1 MLARSYWYTDKFSS
15 RWTLSG
21 LLWKERKDSYNRAT
35 AQTNGQR
42 VSQGPRRKGTTLEMD
57 SKDSQGRKVPNAGAE
72 EMLAG
77 RSLGGVWVIITAL
90 GLASPAA
97 VIA

>member
-1 MLARSYWYTDKFSS
+1 MLARPYWYTDKFSS

-21 LLWKERKDSYNRAT
+21 LPWKERKDSYNRAT
-35 AQTNGQR
+35 AQA
-42 VSQGPRRKGTTLEMD
+42 VSQGPRRKGTTLEMA
-57 SKDSQGRKVPNAGAE
+57 SKDSQGRTVPNAGAE

-90 GLASPAA
+90 GLVSPAA
-97 VIA
+97 VTA